1 MFDDLARA
9 IDECPEAGAALV
21 RIKDAFGDLLAAL
34 RSHGGGTA
42 ADLERLI
49 RLFER
54 SAKLL

>member
-9 IDECPEAGAALV
+9 IAECPEAGAALV
-21 RIKDAFGDLLAAL
+21 RIKDAFADLLAAL

-42 ADLERLI
+42 TKLERLVT
-49 RLFER
+49 LFER